1 MTKKN
6 FLWVVL
12 GSFVTVFSFTVGLQ
26 LALVEDVA
34 AYECFCCVEYCPAPC
49 DDAIQLIGGRHHVT
63 DPCAGPVLC
72 GPAANPPGPCP
83 GPFYG
88 LTRNCPEPESCE

>member
-34 AYECFCCVEYCPAPC
+34 ADGCTCCVEYCPPPC
-49 DDAIQLIGGRHHVT
+49 SANVSIRGAKLHPS
-63 DPCAGPVLC
+63 DPCSGPFAC
-72 GPAANPPGPCP
+72 GPAATPPGPCP

-88 LTRNCPEPESCE
+88 LTRTCPEPWQCE